1 MKFTKI
7 HGLGND
13 YIYVDARKYRI
24 DNPNYLS
31 KVLSN
36 RHLGIGSDGLILL
49 LKPTT
54 NEADFKMR
62 IFNSDGSEAEM
73 CGNGIRGLAKYI
85 FDNKFSKKKFL
96 NIETNCGI
104 KKLTLEIKN
113 KKVENV
119 TVDMGEIILDC
130 DKIPVNFDSKV
141 CINQKLE
148 INDNEFYFTAISV
161 GNPHCVIFTE
171 NVQNIDLEKL
181 GPMIENNEIFPN
193 KTNVEFIKIID
204 KNNILMRV
212 WERGSGET
220 LACGTGATASVV
232 AGILN
237 DKLNNECT
245 VHLKEGTLKIYF
257 DTLTKH
263 AFLTGS
269 ATKVFDG
276 KIKVKKLTKKTE

>member
-24 DNPNYLS
+24 DNPNILS
-31 KVLSN
+31 KLLSN

-73 CGNGIRGLAKYI
+73 CGNGIRGLAKFI
-85 FDNKFSKKKFL
+85 FDNKFSKKNFL

-104 KKLTLEIKN
+104 KKLTLEVKN
-113 KKVENV
+113 KKLDNV
-119 TVDMGEIILDC
+119 TVDMGEIILEC
-130 DKIPVNFDSKV
+130 SKIPVNFNNNT
-141 CINQKLE
+141 CINQKLK
-148 INDNEFYFTAISV
+148 IDNNDFYFTAVSV

-171 NVQNIDLEKL
+171 NIKNIDLEKL

-204 KNNILMRV
+204 ENNISMRV

-237 DKLNNECT
+237 NKLNNECT
-245 VHLKEGTLKIYF
+245 VHLKEGNLKIYF
-257 DTLTKH
+257 DNLTKH
-263 AFLTGS
+263 AFLTGGV
-269 ATKVFDG
+269 TKVFDG

>member
-13 YIYVDARKYRI
+13 YIYVDARKYKI
-24 DNPNYLS
+24 DNPNHLS
-31 KVLSN
+31 KILSN

-49 LKPTT
+49 LKPTI

-73 CGNGIRGLAKYI
+73 CGNGIRGLAKFI
-85 FDNKFSKKKFL
+85 FDNNFSKKTKL

-104 KKLTLEIKN
+104 KKLDLEIK
-113 KKVENV
+113 KKNLENI

-130 DKIPVNFDSKV
+130 DKIPVNFNGNT
-141 CINQKLE
+141 CINQKLK
-148 INDNEFYFTAISV
+148 INDNDFYFTAVSV

-171 NVQNIDLEKL
+171 NIENIDLEKL

-204 KNNILMRV
+204 ENNISMRV

-237 DKLNNECT
+237 NKLNNTCI
-245 VHLKEGTLKIYF
+245 VHLKEGTLRIYF
-257 DTLTKH
+257 DNLTKH
-263 AFLTGS
+263 AFLTGG

-276 KIKVKKLTKKTE
+276 KIKVKKLIKKN